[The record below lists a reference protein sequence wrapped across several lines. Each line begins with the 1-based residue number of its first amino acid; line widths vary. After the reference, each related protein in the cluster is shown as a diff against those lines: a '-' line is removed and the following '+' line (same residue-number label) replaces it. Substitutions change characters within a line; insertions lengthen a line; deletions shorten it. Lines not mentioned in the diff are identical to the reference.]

1 MGLPRPLIRESP
13 SVHVASRNTNK
24 PFRTIYETLSDRLLR
39 VWEYYVGYQSKADEG
54 FIAPLSSAPCTPA
67 PGRRIIIIRCDN
79 HVSPV
84 NLFVSFDRVVPPVSA
99 DQVMTHRRSGSADST
114 GSEGQS
120 SKKRWGLFRSMFSN
134 SSNRSAESGGS
145 NSDESEGGLTDLTVM
160 PESRCMDEHEPT
172 PNNST
177 EELSQPKT
185 PHQPFFFKF
194 SLEWM
199 DRPQWPTKNKRL
211 FTPCLPVASQVHVQ
225 HRRSP
230 EKSAEFD
237 TASENIP
244 NAESVH
250 DENVQE
256 PAGQNQPLSEP
267 APTTQPRTPTTKN
280 SPLPELPSEPAYDH
294 LVASKYAGR
303 ALAEWA
309 HIVSECD
316 SFFARRRDEGVPS
329 DRMVET
335 PTLGVET
342 FRK

>member
-1 MGLPRPLIRESP
+1 MSPLQSTIQYLIC
-13 SVHVASRNTNK
+13 TNK
-24 PFRTIYETLSDRLLR
+24 WLRAIYETLSDRLLR
-39 VWEYYVGYQSKADEG
+39 VWEYYVGYQSKAEEG
-54 FIAPLSSAPCTPA
+54 FITPLSSAPCTPA

-84 NLFVSFDRVVPPVSA
+84 NLFVSFDRVVPPGSS
-99 DQVMTHRRSGSADST
+99 DQVMTHRRTGSADST
-114 GSEGQS
+114 SSDGQS
-120 SKKRWGLFRSMFSN
+120 PKKRWGLLRSMFS
-134 SSNRSAESGGS
+134 SSSSRSAESGGGS
-145 NSDESEGGLTDLTVM
+145 SSDESENGVTDLTVL
-160 PESRCMDEHEPT
+160 PESKCMDDHEPT
-172 PNNST
+172 PNSST
-177 EELSQPKT
+177 DELSRPKT

-211 FTPCLPVASQVHVQ
+211 FAPCLPVASQVHVQ
-225 HRRSP
+225 NRRSP
-230 EKSAEFD
+230 GKFSEFD
-237 TASENIP
+237 TASEDHST
-244 NAESVH
+244 AESAH
-250 DENVQE
+250 EENVREELAGHAQPQTE
-256 PAGQNQPLSEP
+256 PSP
-267 APTTQPRTPTTKN
+267 ATQPRAPTTKN
-280 SPLPELPSEPAYDH
+280 SPLPELPSEPAYGH

-316 SFFARRRDEGVPS
+316 SFFARRRDEGVPA